1 MSSDLRA
8 WLMLSAVPGVGG
20 YRFQSLLRQFG
31 SPEAVLDASTTA
43 LTAVPGFGKRMAMA
57 IRQHRDEAFADHQM
71 YLAEKHQT
79 RIVTYHD
86 MEYPSRLRE
95 IYDPPP
101 VLYMA
106 GEHQPE
112 DERAVAIVGTRI
124 TSSYGRRMAKKFSEA
139 LCAYGITIVSG
150 LARGVDTVA
159 HQTVLDNQGRTIAVL
174 GSGLDR
180 PYPYENRG
188 MMRAIS
194 ENGVVMTEQPFE
206 TGPDAVNF
214 PQRNRIISGL
224 SLGTIVIEAGDSSGA
239 LITARYA
246 LEHNRE
252 VFAVPGPLHISSSVG
267 VNNLIKQGR
276 AKLIQQVEDVIEE
289 LAPQLGLDQ
298 KTIVQPCH
306 LPVQLS
312 LLPEEDHL
320 YAALTFDPK
329 HIDQLAADL
338 DLSISQALAVLLG
351 LELKGVIRQLPGK
364 RFVRE

>member
-20 YRFQSLLRQFG
+20 YRFQLLLRQFG
-31 SPEAVLDASTTA
+31 SPEAVLDASATA
-43 LTAVPGFGKRMAMA
+43 LMAVPGFGKNTAMA
-57 IRQHRDEAFADHQM
+57 IRQHRDEAFADRQIFR
-71 YLAEKHQT
+71 ADKHQA
-79 RIVTYHD
+79 RIITYKD
-86 MEYPSRLRE
+86 DEYPVRLRE

-101 VLYMA
+101 VLFMT
-106 GEHQPE
+106 GQSQPE
-112 DERAVAIVGTRI
+112 DERAVAIVGTRR
-124 TSSYGRRMAKKFSEA
+124 TSSYGRRMAKQFSEA
-139 LCAYGITIVSG
+139 LCAYGITVVSG

-174 GSGLDR
+174 GSGLDK

-188 MMRAIS
+188 MMRVIPK
-194 ENGVVMTEQPFE
+194 NGVVMTEQPFE

-214 PQRNRIISGL
+214 PQRNRIISGI

-246 LEHNRE
+246 LEQNRE
-252 VFAVPGPLHISSSVG
+252 VFAVPGPLHSASSIG
-267 VNNLIKQGR
+267 VNKLIKQGT

-289 LAPQLGLDQ
+289 LAPQLGFDPETAVRSPQ
-298 KTIVQPCH
+298 ASP
-306 LPVQLS
+306 QLS
-312 LLPEEDHL
+312 LLPQEDRL

-329 HIDQLAADL
+329 HIDPLAATL
-338 DLSISQALAVLLG
+338 DLSIAQALSILLG

-364 RFVRE
+364 YFVRE